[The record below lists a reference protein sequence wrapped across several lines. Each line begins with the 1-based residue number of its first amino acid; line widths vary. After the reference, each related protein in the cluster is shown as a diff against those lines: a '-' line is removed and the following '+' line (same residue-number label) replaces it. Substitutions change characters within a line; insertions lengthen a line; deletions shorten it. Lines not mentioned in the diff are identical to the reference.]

1 MVADEADRLHQLR
14 GLIGVHAGSRLIE
27 KKKLRLRR
35 KGAGDLELSLF
46 SVRKVGGLEITFS
59 VKSEYL

>member
-1 MVADEADRLHQLR
+1 MVADEADRLHQLC

-35 KGAGDLELSLF
+35 KGAGDLKLSLF

-59 VKSEYL
+59 VESEYL